1 MYLKIA
7 FNLLTIIFLVMIQ
20 FGFVSALPGVF
31 CDINLLLIALVFV
44 LFLFGT
50 EIASGWTISLG
61 FLKDAFSYL
70 PFGLFILSF
79 ALSFFLAYFLLN
91 NFFTNR
97 SLYSF
102 LALCASTIVGYKLVL
117 YLLSLTFRFFG
128 MTDLNLSIGKAFW
141 LNEGVS
147 LFLNLAL
154 ATVIFYLIN
163 FLSKRLKPAFLLK
176 R

>member
-7 FNLLTIIFLVMIQ
+7 FNLAAVLFLIMVQ

-31 CDINLLLIALVFV
+31 CDVNILLIAMVFV

-50 EIASGWTISLG
+50 EIASGWAVGLG
-61 FLKDAFSYL
+61 FFKDAFSYQ

-102 LALCASTIVGYKLVL
+102 LALSASTIVGYKLVL
-117 YLLSLTFRFFG
+117 YLLSFAFRFFG
-128 MTDLNLSIGKAFW
+128 MTDLNLAIGKAFW
-141 LNEGVS
+141 LNEGAS
-147 LFLNLAL
+147 LFLNLAI

-163 FLSKRLKPAFLLK
+163 YLSKRLKPAFLLK